1 MSPRRVA
8 KAMGLFGAA
17 ALVVVLAV
25 AIYVV
30 RHRSPAT
37 TLQQVAEVM
46 PNALLHAHN
55 LKWTQMSG
63 GQSQWHLS
71 ARDASYSH
79 DKTSLV
85 LTDAELSMVSKDGK
99 NVDVTAPRA
108 EISVTG
114 NHINQAHLSG
124 GLKINYGDFVLKN
137 GDATF
142 APDKDI
148 VSAPGEVEVQG
159 QGLTVT
165 GVGLTGHPNERNFT
179 LLSQTNTLVAPKKNS
194 ELKSGKSE
202 RRGRPE

>member
-1 MSPRRVA
+1 MSPKRVA

-17 ALVVVLAV
+17 ALAVVLAV

-30 RHRSPAT
+30 RHRAPAT
-37 TLQQVAEVM
+37 TMQQMADLV
-46 PNALLHAHN
+46 PSALLHAHN

-63 GQSQWHLS
+63 GKSQWHLS
-71 ARDASYSH
+71 AREASYSH

-99 NVDVTAPRA
+99 NVEVSAPRA

-124 GLKINYGDFVLKN
+124 GLRINYGDFVLKTAE
-137 GDATF
+137 ATF
-142 APDKDI
+142 SPDKD
-148 VSAPGEVEVQG
+148 VVNAPGQVEVQG
-159 QGLTVT
+159 QGMTVT

-179 LLSQTNTLVAPKKNS
+179 LLSQTNTVVIPKKS
-194 ELKSGKSE
+194 SDLKSGKS
-202 RRGRPE
+202 

>member
-1 MSPRRVA
+1 MSPKRVA

-17 ALVVVLAV
+17 ALAVVLAV

-30 RHRSPAT
+30 RHRAPAT
-37 TLQQVAEVM
+37 TMQQMADLV
-46 PNALLHAHN
+46 PSALLHAHN

-63 GQSQWHLS
+63 GLSQWHLS

-99 NVDVTAPRA
+99 NVEVSAPRA

-124 GLKINYGDFVLKN
+124 GLRINYGDFELKTAE
-137 GDATF
+137 ATF
-142 APDKDI
+142 SPDKD
-148 VSAPGEVEVQG
+148 VVNAPGQVEVQG
-159 QGLTVT
+159 QGMTVT

-179 LLSQTNTLVAPKKNS
+179 LLSQTNTVVIPKKS
-194 ELKSGKSE
+194 SDLKSGKS
-202 RRGRPE
+202 

>member
-1 MSPRRVA
+1 MSPKRVA

-17 ALVVVLAV
+17 ALAVVLAV

-30 RHRSPAT
+30 RHRAPAT
-37 TLQQVAEVM
+37 TMQQMADLV
-46 PNALLHAHN
+46 PSALLHAHN

-71 ARDASYSH
+71 AREASYSH

-99 NVDVTAPRA
+99 KVEVSAPRA

-124 GLKINYGDFVLKN
+124 GLRINYGDFVLKTVE
-137 GDATF
+137 ATF
-142 APDKDI
+142 SPDKD
-148 VSAPGEVEVQG
+148 VVNAPGQVEVQG
-159 QGLTVT
+159 QGMTVT

-179 LLSQTNTLVAPKKNS
+179 LLSQTNTVVIPKKS
-194 ELKSGKSE
+194 SDLKSGKS
-202 RRGRPE
+202 

>member
-1 MSPRRVA
+1 MSCAIARPPTTA
-8 KAMGLFGAA
+8 QQLAD
-17 ALVVVLAV
+17 LV
-25 AIYVV
+25 
-30 RHRSPAT
+30 
-37 TLQQVAEVM
+37 

-63 GQSQWHLS
+63 GLSQWHLS

-99 NVDVTAPRA
+99 NVQVTAPHA

-124 GLKINYGDFVLKN
+124 GLRIDYGDFVLTT
-137 GDATF
+137 DEATF
-142 APDKDI
+142 APDKDL
-148 VSAPGEVEVQG
+148 VNAPGEVQVEG

-165 GVGLTGHPNERNFT
+165 GVGLTGHPNERSFS
-179 LLSQTNTLVAPKKNS
+179 LMSQTNTVVVPKKRS
-194 ELKSGKSE
+194 ALKSGKS
-202 RRGRPE
+202 